1 MFFAVRT
8 SGVDP
13 ASLTAAV
20 TNAVHSV
27 DPELAVA
34 NVRTLE
40 RHASAALASRR
51 FALSLFESFAV
62 LALVLAAAGIYGLLA
77 YIVQQRR
84 KEFGIRAA
92 LGAGRASIRRVVLLD
107 GLRMASGGALLCLLL
122 IPIAARSLQ
131 AFLFNVGTYDLFT
144 MTATPAALLVVSIWP
159 ASVRHGRQP
168 ETTRQLPFGKT
179 QVGWF
184 RFPEMVLSDVDI
196 KR

>member
-1 MFFAVRT
+1 MSFAVQQRGRRSSVPH
-8 SGVDP
+8 SGRDECR
-13 ASLTAAV
+13 AL
-20 TNAVHSV
+20 V

-34 NVRTLE
+34 DVRTLE

-107 GLRMASGGALLCLLL
+107 GLRMASGAVLLCLLL
-122 IPIAARSLQ
+122 MPIAARSLQ
-131 AFLFNVGTYDLFT
+131 AFLYNVGTYDLFT
-144 MTATPAALLVVSIWP
+144 MTATPAALLVVSILASLSP
-159 ASVRHGRQP
+159 AWSAARNDPSVALR
-168 ETTRQLPFGKT
+168 E
-179 QVGWF
+179 
-184 RFPEMVLSDVDI
+184 D
-196 KR
+196 